1 MPKFLYYRNGIQI
14 TDVDALDERGNLK
27 DGVTQRTPLMLR
39 DAASHRVTD
48 AKGDTDTT
56 AGNRPGWRITV
67 DAAARDAREA
77 AHREYVDYIT
87 NAYKQ
92 PQLVRDQDTRAG
104 EPGLVEPTHFSRPR
118 ITDGTGDCSE
128 LAFSRPG
135 YRMLADASV
144 NDARETAYAEYL
156 DGLTNAWRTKPR
168 V

>member
-1 MPKFLYYRNGIQI
+1 MRRHQYFRHGIPI
-14 TDVDALDERGNLK
+14 TEADALVN
-27 DGVTQRTPLMLR
+27 GVLR
-39 DAASHRVTD
+39 DGCTVRVPAFFRDSAAATHHRVTD

-77 AHREYVDYIT
+77 ARREYLDYIT

-92 PQLVRDQDTRAG
+92 PQRVRDVDHD
-104 EPGLVEPTHFSRPR
+104 EPTHFSRPR
-118 ITDGTGDCSE
+118 ITDGTGNCSE

-135 YRMLADASV
+135 WRMVADASV

-156 DGLTNAWRTKPR
+156 DDLTNAWRSKPPR